1 MYKNL
6 VEVCM
11 KNRKRILSLILVLLT
26 IVSCSSKEA
35 DVAEP
40 EIKNASDLIASID
53 NHEKTQESQQ
63 AKESQPEQEGEETES
78 SEEVIVTSDDTENK
92 DEENQE
98 NETDKVETI
107 TLKAVGDIM
116 AHQIQN
122 QYAQSKGGG
131 SYDFTDSF
139 TYVKDFISDADI
151 SIGNYETTTNP
162 NLDYAGYPRFNT
174 PPAYIEA
181 IKDAGFDVLA
191 TANNHSLDTEVEGL
205 LTTIDH
211 IEENGLDHVGTK
223 RDESE
228 RILIKDVNGIKLAF
242 LSYTYGANGRENLV
256 QVREEVE
263 ELNYLND
270 EQIETDIRTA
280 KARGAD
286 FVIVYPHW
294 GIEYQ
299 SSPDQRQIE
308 LGRNM
313 IEWGADL
320 VIGNH
325 PHVVQPYEYVE
336 TSDGRKGFIAYACG
350 NFISFQNLEN
360 NGDIRVE
367 QAVAYE
373 IELSKNF
380 TTGTKKNR

>member
-1 MYKNL
+1 
-6 VEVCM
+6 M